1 VASPL
6 NRGPAGWR
14 ARHCA
19 VRMLWS
25 AAQRGGPPVTVGMAL
40 SALLAAFLAIS
51 VAAALLV
58 VAYRRFLRHRLADEL
73 LRLSGPS
80 IVRALLPQQVMTTF
94 LSEIYGHSE
103 ANRDVIAGVLG
114 GEGVEPHGADLTIST
129 HTTVNYELRAVDDQT
144 YELIST
150 VKYSFKENV
159 ADRRFVIFATC
170 DPLLRNS
177 ITLACRLPLFE
188 SWFVPDRLLFEPSVD
203 AMLPSVNIG
212 IRYTDLDGGHH
223 DVAPGKVELTEVSYR
238 HWPEFL
244 TFFRGPMG
252 SMPRQ
257 NPVQYIGTLRIFECD
272 LGELTDVDHI
282 VGSVENLSLQSTTLQ
297 RVDDGSCFWQAP
309 YPCYVE
315 RISFD
320 AVALTLNGSASWLFR
335 VVPFTFRST
344 ATGGW
349 TQADQLSDLVV
360 RSWLLPGHGVALL
373 WKPSNDYTSG
383 M

>member
-1 VASPL
+1 
-6 NRGPAGWR
+6 
-14 ARHCA
+14 
-19 VRMLWS
+19 MLS
-25 AAQRGGPPVTVGMAL
+25 
-40 SALLAAFLAIS
+40 
-51 VAAALLV
+51 
-58 VAYRRFLRHRLADEL
+58 D
-73 LRLSGPS
+73 
-80 IVRALLPQQVMTTF
+80 PQH
-94 LSEIYGHSE
+94 E
-103 ANRDVIAGVLG
+103 
-114 GEGVEPHGADLTIST
+114 
-129 HTTVNYELRAVDDQT
+129 
-144 YELIST
+144 
-150 VKYSFKENV
+150 
-159 ADRRFVIFATC
+159 ADRLHRTSVPAFIGKAMRCVQRLDDRSPPTV
-170 DPLLRNS
+170 PWLGS
-177 ITLACRLPLFE
+177 ICLF
-188 SWFVPDRLLFEPSVD
+188 
-203 AMLPSVNIG
+203 G
-212 IRYTDLDGGHH
+212 
-223 DVAPGKVELTEVSYR
+223 
-238 HWPEFL
+238 
-244 TFFRGPMG
+244 
-252 SMPRQ
+252 Q
-257 NPVQYIGTLRIFECD
+257 CD

>member
-1 VASPL
+1 M
-6 NRGPAGWR
+6 G
-14 ARHCA
+14 
-19 VRMLWS
+19 
-25 AAQRGGPPVTVGMAL
+25 AAF
-40 SALLAAFLAIS
+40 SALIGALLS
-51 VAAALLV
+51 VAITVTLLV
-58 VAYRRFLRHRLADEL
+58 VGYRRILRRRLTDEL
-73 LRLSGPS
+73 VRLSGPS
-80 IVRALLPQQVMTTF
+80 IVRALLPLQVMTTF

-103 ANRDVIAGVLG
+103 ANLDVVAGVLG

-129 HTTVNYELRAVDDQT
+129 HTTVDYELRAVDDQT

-159 ADRRFVIFATC
+159 ADHRFVIFATC
-170 DPLLRNS
+170 DALLRNS
-177 ITLACRLPLFE
+177 ITLACRFPLFE

-223 DVAPGKVELTEVSYR
+223 DVAPGKVALTEVSYR
-238 HWPEFL
+238 DWPEFL

-257 NPVQYIGTLRIFECD
+257 NPAQYMSTLRIFECD
-272 LGELTDVDHI
+272 LGELTDVDDI

-297 RVDDGSCFWQAP
+297 RVDDGFCFWQAP

-349 TQADQLSDLVV
+349 TRAEQLSDLVV